1 MNSHHPHA
9 APAGVSQHRTAA
21 HDDSSPPALVYV
33 VEDDPAV
40 AKLVLSALQEFGFAC
55 QAFGNGAAVLR
66 QLQVEKPDLCIIDL
80 GLPDMD
86 GIDLMR
92 RITAASSAGVLIL
105 TGRGHPA
112 DRVMGLEL
120 GGDDYVTKP
129 FESRELVARVRSIL
143 RRRALAPGQAP
154 GHRRYASFNG
164 WRIDCAANV
173 LRAPDGTEHLLG
185 TAETQV
191 LRCFVE
197 RPHQILT
204 REQLMGARDLL
215 PTDRSIDVR
224 ISRLRKKIEADPHE
238 PAVIKTVYGAGYLFA
253 ADVQWE

>member
-1 MNSHHPHA
+1 MIATHSP
-9 APAGVSQHRTAA
+9 P
-21 HDDSSPPALVYV
+21 DDGAPPALIFVI
-33 VEDDPAV
+33 EDDLAV
-40 AKLVLSALQEFGFAC
+40 AKLVLASLTEFGFNC
-55 QAFGNGAAVLR
+55 EGFQTGASVLR
-66 QLQVEKPDLCIIDL
+66 RMQSEKPDLCVVDL

-92 RITAASSAGVLIL
+92 RITADSNTGVLIL
-105 TGRGHPA
+105 TGRGHTA

-143 RRRALAPGQAP
+143 RRRMAAPCGTAGRQ
-154 GHRRYASFNG
+154 RRYANFLN
-164 WRIDCAANV
+164 WRIDCAANI
-173 LRAPDGTEHLLG
+173 LRAPDGSEHLLG

-204 REQLMGARDLL
+204 REQLTGARDLS

-224 ISRLRKKIEADPHE
+224 ISRLRRKIEVDPHD
-238 PAVIKTVYGAGYLFA
+238 PVIIKTVYGAGYMFA
-253 ADVQWE
+253 ANVSWE

>member
-1 MNSHHPHA
+1 MNHSASSGAGAGAPQRA
-9 APAGVSQHRTAA
+9 AAA
-21 HDDSSPPALVYV
+21 DDSSPPALVYV
-33 VEDDPAV
+33 IEDDPAI
-40 AKLVLSALQEFGFAC
+40 ARLVLAALSDFGFAC
-55 QAFGNGAAVLR
+55 VAFGSGAAVLR
-66 QLQVEKPDLCIIDL
+66 RLQTEKPDLCIIDL
-80 GLPDMD
+80 GQPDMD
-86 GIDLMR
+86 GLDLMR

-143 RRRALAPGQAP
+143 RRRSLASGTSTGQ
-154 GHRRYASFNG
+154 RRYASFLG

-204 REQLMGARDLL
+204 REQLMGERDLL

-224 ISRLRKKIEADPHE
+224 ISRLRKKIEADPNE
-238 PAVIKTVYGAGYLFA
+238 PAIIKTVYGAGYLFA
-253 ADVQWE
+253 ASVSWE

>member
-1 MNSHHPHA
+1 MSAETHHR
-9 APAGVSQHRTAA
+9 AGNDASA
-21 HDDSSPPALVYV
+21 PPALIYV
-33 VEDDPAV
+33 IEDDADV
-40 AKLVLSALQEFGFAC
+40 AKLVLAALRDFGFAC
-55 QAFGNGAAVLR
+55 EVFATGGAVLR
-66 QLQVEKPDLCIIDL
+66 RLQFEKPDLCIVDL

-86 GIDLMR
+86 GLDLMR
-92 RITAASSAGVLIL
+92 RIAAASTAGVLIL
-105 TGRGHPA
+105 TGRGHTA

-143 RRRALAPGQAP
+143 RRRKAAAGAAPGQ
-154 GHRRYASFNG
+154 RRYANFLG

-173 LRAPDGTEHLLG
+173 LRAPDGSEHLLG

-204 REQLMGARDLL
+204 REQLMGERDLS

-224 ISRLRKKIEADPHE
+224 ISRLRKKIEPDPHE
-238 PAVIKTVYGAGYLFA
+238 PAIIKTVYGAGYLFA
-253 ADVQWE
+253 ADVSWE

>member
-1 MNSHHPHA
+1 MSA
-9 APAGVSQHRTAA
+9 AQHGRQPANDTSAPV
-21 HDDSSPPALVYV
+21 ALVYV
-33 VEDDPAV
+33 IEDDADV
-40 AKLVLSALQEFGFAC
+40 SRLVMNALRDFGFAC
-55 QAFGNGAAVLR
+55 EAFATGGAVLR
-66 QLQVEKPDLCIIDL
+66 RLQVEKPDLCIVDL

-86 GIDLMR
+86 GLDLMR
-92 RITAASSAGVLIL
+92 RISAASSAGVLIL
-105 TGRGHPA
+105 TGRGHTA

-143 RRRALAPGQAP
+143 RRRSLAAGAAP
-154 GHRRYASFNG
+154 GHRRYASFLG

-173 LRAPDGTEHLLG
+173 LRAPDGADHLLG

-204 REQLMGARDLL
+204 REQLMGERDLS

-224 ISRLRKKIEADPHE
+224 ISRLRRKIEADPHE
-238 PAVIKTVYGAGYLFA
+238 PVIIKTVYGAGYLFA
-253 ADVQWE
+253 ADVVWA

>member
-1 MNSHHPHA
+1 MNTPLAHPLRDES
-9 APAGVSQHRTAA
+9 APRSLIFVI
-21 HDDSSPPALVYV
+21 
-33 VEDDPAV
+33 EDDAAV
-40 AKLVLSALQEFGFAC
+40 MKLVLNALTEFGFNAEGF
-55 QAFGNGAAVLR
+55 QTGAGMLR
-66 QLQVEKPDLCIIDL
+66 RLQTEKPDLCIVDL

-86 GIDLMR
+86 GIDLVR
-92 RITAASSAGVLIL
+92 RITAQTNAGVLIL
-105 TGRGHPA
+105 TGRGHTA

-120 GGDDYVTKP
+120 GGDDYMTKP
-129 FESRELVARVRSIL
+129 FEARELVARVRSIL
-143 RRRALAPGQAP
+143 RRRMAAAGATGAMQ
-154 GHRRYASFNG
+154 RRYATFLG

-224 ISRLRKKIEADPHE
+224 ISRLRRKIEVDPHD
-238 PAVIKTVYGAGYLFA
+238 PVIIKTVYGAGYMFA
-253 ADVQWE
+253 AAVSWE

>member
-1 MNSHHPHA
+1 MSTYANRPPSDES
-9 APAGVSQHRTAA
+9 APRS
-21 HDDSSPPALVYV
+21 LIFL

-40 AKLVLSALQEFGFAC
+40 AKLVLDALDEFGFTAEGF
-55 QAFGNGAAVLR
+55 QTGASALR
-66 QLQVEKPDLCIIDL
+66 RMQIEKPDLCIVDL

-92 RITAASSAGVLIL
+92 RITAHCSAGVLIL
-105 TGRGHPA
+105 TGRGHTA
-112 DRVMGLEL
+112 DRVRGLEL
-120 GGDDYVTKP
+120 GGDDYMTKP

-143 RRRALAPGQAP
+143 RRRLAAAGATAGRP
-154 GHRRYASFNG
+154 RRFASFLG
-164 WRIDCAANV
+164 WRIDCETHI
-173 LRAPDGTEHLLG
+173 LRAPDGEEHLLG

-204 REQLMGARDLL
+204 REQLIGARDLL

-224 ISRLRKKIEADPHE
+224 ISRLRRKLETDPHD
-238 PAVIKTVYGAGYLFA
+238 PVIIKTVYGAGYMFA
-253 ADVQWE
+253 ASVTWE